1 MNWEKNTGSDG
12 NGWLSAIRNMGK
24 QQWIVLLLVG
34 VLLAVIA
41 MPTAESSSSPDL
53 SAESWM
59 QSPKTEGSGEK
70 QQLEREL
77 EELLRQVE
85 GIGEIR
91 VMLTLEEENNS
102 IYASESGGTKVA
114 GVLIAAQGADDLTV
128 VQNIQEAVQALFQVE
143 AHKIKV
149 MKMK

>member
-1 MNWEKNTGSDG
+1 
-12 NGWLSAIRNMGK
+12 
-24 QQWIVLLLVG
+24 
-34 VLLAVIA
+34 VIA

-59 QSPKTEGSGEK
+59 QSPETEGSGEK